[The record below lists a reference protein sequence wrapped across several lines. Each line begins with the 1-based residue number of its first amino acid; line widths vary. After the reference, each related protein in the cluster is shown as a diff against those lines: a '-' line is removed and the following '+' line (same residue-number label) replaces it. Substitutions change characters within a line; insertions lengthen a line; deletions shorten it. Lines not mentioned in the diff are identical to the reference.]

1 MFCSATRVCSIR
13 DPLGVSV
20 EEDALSYTLS
30 FAEIEGQHV
39 ELLPAR
45 TVMSMYSMGG
55 CHAGNGGDARGGI
68 GINLLNIAL
77 LGDQDNSAGN
87 AYGGKGGSC

>member
-1 MFCSATRVCSIR
+1 MSN
-13 DPLGVSV
+13 
-20 EEDALSYTLS
+20 TLS

-45 TVMSMYSMGG
+45 TVMSMYAMGG

-77 LGDQDNSAGN
+77 LGDQDNSAAN

>member
-1 MFCSATRVCSIR
+1 MSN
-13 DPLGVSV
+13 
-20 EEDALSYTLS
+20 TLS

-45 TVMSMYSMGG
+45 TVMSMFSTHGS
-55 CHAGNGGDARGGI
+55 CNGGDARGGI

-87 AYGGKGGSC
+87 AWGGQGGHC

>member
-1 MFCSATRVCSIR
+1 MLCSIR

-55 CHAGNGGDARGGI
+55 GGCHAGNGGEGEGGI

-77 LGDQDNSAGN
+77 LGDQENNAGN
-87 AYGGKGGSC
+87 GIGGNGGSCK